1 MIEKLLIFNDLV
13 EKKFNKKHIVV
24 INPKLK
30 DINPNLP
37 IVIDTSSW
45 EISKYFYN
53 YINKLQLQNISK
65 ENKILNLYEEISKK
79 YIYDDNVLS
88 YIKKIQNGIYILPEW
103 YGKTIDQT
111 WKDNRSLHNRR
122 VCYEIAREF
131 AASLSMLLNDNND
144 NIVCIMWNKEKVHYY
159 IGLITKKYCITLD
172 MDDYINIKD
181 LTRVKT
187 NLTLEGIKIIEENDS
202 NLFSKALESRNNK
215 KEKSS
220 ALLIDKIMKEKNII
234 PQNILDYLNKT
245 LYILKE
251 YYNLD
256 SQGLFEYMKE
266 LVSLKLKSKPIKI
279 WKKIIINNNTNYIRC
294 LLFKISNNYY
304 IIDVETSEIRRFK
317 IIEFFTKNTN
327 YYIYNL
333 LTEEKEKYN
342 GK

>member
-215 KEKSS
+215 KR
-220 ALLIDKIMKEKNII
+220 
-234 PQNILDYLNKT
+234 
-245 LYILKE
+245 
-251 YYNLD
+251 
-256 SQGLFEYMKE
+256 
-266 LVSLKLKSKPIKI
+266 
-279 WKKIIINNNTNYIRC
+279 KK
-294 LLFKISNNYY
+294 
-304 IIDVETSEIRRFK
+304 
-317 IIEFFTKNTN
+317 
-327 YYIYNL
+327 
-333 LTEEKEKYN
+333 
-342 GK
+342 